1 MLQPVDVK
9 RGCIVKVYNANA
21 LQENPGVSLVRYA
34 VNKVLQMVNAV
45 LYAVRSASAI
55 SMIA

>member
-1 MLQPVDVK
+1 MSKDAIFEGK
-9 RGCIVKVYNANA
+9 IYNINA
-21 LQENPGVSLVRYA
+21 LRENSGVSLVRYV

-45 LYAVRSASAI
+45 QYASVSAI